1 MNKADLLSAMRA
13 GHTRLEKLF
22 DNLSEEQML
31 APRLHGGW
39 SGKDL
44 LAHLGFWEQRM
55 AAYCQMLLN
64 GETPMETVGQFAVDE
79 INAAAFAEH
88 YDQALDGVRRFER
101 QSFQRLLAL
110 AEQASQADLL
120 DPQRFAWLKGAT
132 LGAWIEGNSYGHYEE
147 HQADL
152 AIFED

>member
-1 MNKADLLSAMRA
+1 MNKAELLSAMRA
-13 GHTRLEKLF
+13 GHARLEKLI
-22 DNLSEEQML
+22 DTLSQEQML

-44 LAHLGFWEQRM
+44 LAHLGFWEQKM

-64 GETPMETVGQFAVDE
+64 GEMPMETVGQFAVDE

-88 YDQALDGVRRFER
+88 HDQGLDEVRRFER
-101 QSFQRLLAL
+101 QSFHRLLAQ
-110 AEQASQADLL
+110 AEHASEADLL
-120 DPQRFAWLKGAT
+120 DPQRFDWLKGAT

-147 HQADL
+147 HRADL
-152 AIFED
+152 AIFET

>member
-79 INAAAFAEH
+79 INAATFAEH
-88 YDQALDGVRRFER
+88 HDQALDGVRRFER

>member
-13 GHTRLEKLF
+13 GHARLKKLM

-31 APRLHGGW
+31 APHLHGGW

-44 LAHLGFWEQRM
+44 LAHLGFWEQKM

-64 GETPMETVGQFAVDE
+64 RETPMETVGQFAVDE
-79 INAAAFAEH
+79 INAAAFAEYH
-88 YDQALDGVRRFER
+88 DQSLDEVRVFER
-101 QSFQRLLAL
+101 QSFQRLLAQ
-110 AEQASQADLL
+110 AEQASEADLL
-120 DPQRFAWLKGAT
+120 DPQRFAWLNGAT
-132 LGAWIEGNSYGHYEE
+132 LAAWIEGNSYGHYEE

-152 AIFED
+152 AIFET